1 MKSNNAEARRF
12 VEDHFQYESIYIES
26 IWPRYQFIVVLPQ
39 ALLPVFED
47 QARWRMENN
56 LNIAK
61 EIPNYLDYIYL
72 EALEEVKREAVGI
85 IH

>member
-1 MKSNNAEARRF
+1 M
-12 VEDHFQYESIYIES
+12 V
-26 IWPRYQFIVVLPQ
+26 FIVLLPQ

-47 QARWRMENN
+47 QARWRMENK

-61 EIPNYLDYIYL
+61 EVPNYLDYIYL
-72 EALEEVKREAVGI
+72 EALEKVKPEAVGI